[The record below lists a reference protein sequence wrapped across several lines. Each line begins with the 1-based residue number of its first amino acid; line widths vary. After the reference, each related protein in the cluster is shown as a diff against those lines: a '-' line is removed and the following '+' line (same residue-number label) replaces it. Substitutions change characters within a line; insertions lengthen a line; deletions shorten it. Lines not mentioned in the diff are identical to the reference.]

1 MKYMEFSFE
10 LRTKGIYI
18 EAGYLRFMVGYYEQG
33 SLQYEPAMRWCRD
46 QSGALPTL
54 EQALVLCE
62 HRAEINDALKA
73 AGQQPIGDC
82 HFWTRRRHAVS
93 SGSVYDVS
101 MRNGN
106 IDRSSKEYYNAARA
120 VTTA

>member
-1 MKYMEFSFE
+1 MEYRDFTFE
-10 LRTKGIYI
+10 LRPKGIYI
-18 EAGYLRFMVGYYEQG
+18 ESGYQRFMVGYYEQG
-33 SLQYEPAMRWCRD
+33 SLQYEVAVRWCRD

-73 AGQQPIGDC
+73 AGQQLISDY
-82 HFWTRRRHAVS
+82 HFWTRRRHAVL

-120 VTTA
+120 VTRA